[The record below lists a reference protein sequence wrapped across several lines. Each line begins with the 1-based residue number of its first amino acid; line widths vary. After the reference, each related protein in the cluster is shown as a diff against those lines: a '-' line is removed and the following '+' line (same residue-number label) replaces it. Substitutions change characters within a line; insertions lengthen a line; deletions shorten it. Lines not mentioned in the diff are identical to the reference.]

1 MKRRLARCALIDWM
15 SRPRP
20 PVSTQVRIAAGP
32 AVMRGGSPS
41 SPGSSGS
48 TCSTDRSVGSA
59 PKVASRGAAPGAASA
74 IALFV
79 VPKSSPSTGP
89 LPAGPGLLAHQDVR
103 GAHAAAAH
111 HVAEPGSRVRHLAL
125 ARLAA

>member
-1 MKRRLARCALIDWM
+1 
-15 SRPRP
+15 
-20 PVSTQVRIAAGP
+20 
-32 AVMRGGSPS
+32 MRGGSPS

-48 TCSTDRSVGSA
+48 TCRIERNVGS
-59 PKVASRGAAPGAASA
+59 GAEGREPWRARRARATA

-89 LPAGPGLLAHQDVR
+89 LPGGPRLLAHQDVR

-111 HVAEPGSRVRHLAL
+111 HVAEPGARVRHLAL